1 MKNKNTAAILA
12 FFLGGIGIHRFYLN
26 QTIHGIVYLLL
37 CWTFVPL
44 FIALIDFIV
53 FLSMSQEKFDLKYN
67 SNKETGNK
75 DYSAKTP
82 THCASCN
89 TELTFMT
96 TPNLGGGKL
105 SDGGRIC
112 RDCFAKMAKIDVGF
126 GMNSKR
132 QYDSFKVKE
141 ALSIPTA
148 AKRTTSVNTASEQ
161 SKPKQE
167 NITLKSILASVSKP
181 QDIKKLEIESEKY
194 DDKFA
199 NSDYENTKYEKLSQ
213 LYQEAFRQACDIVFY
228 YQFVPNLDLNS
239 PKQVID
245 FAYKTVEKS
254 EYKLK
259 RKEIGGTEY
268 EWNEITGDDLY
279 DSKLSEVIEEPPF
292 YYNSLV
298 KYRQIVDSDIPFEEK
313 KNSINNLVESD
324 KSFFDEFFER
334 GIKESAGEQWTK
346 VYFQSFGIPLVDRLY
361 DLGYDSPMKFIETD
375 IETFKTINGL
385 GPQKIEQLQ
394 VAINKLRKEI
404 ENTPTNTRS

>member
-12 FFLGGIGIHRFYLN
+12 FFLGGIGVHRFYLN
-26 QTIHGIVYLLL
+26 QTLLGVVYLLL

-67 SNKETGNK
+67 SNEKTGNK
-75 DYSAKTP
+75 ENTVKTP
-82 THCASCN
+82 SHCASCN

-96 TPNLGGGKL
+96 TPNLCGGKL

-112 RDCFAKMAKIDVGF
+112 RDCFSKIAKIDVGF
-126 GMNSKR
+126 GMNSKK
-132 QYDSFKVKE
+132 QYDTSKVKE
-141 ALSIPTA
+141 LLSRPKAT
-148 AKRTTSVNTASEQ
+148 KRTTSVNAPNQ

-167 NITLKSILASVSKP
+167 NITLKSILASVNKP
-181 QDIKKLEIESEKY
+181 QDIKKIERESEKY

-199 NSDYENTKYEKLSQ
+199 NSDYENTKYEKLSE
-213 LYQEAFRQACDIVFY
+213 LYQEAFRQACDLVFY
-228 YQFVPNLDLNS
+228 YQFVPELNLDS
-239 PKQVID
+239 PKHVIE
-245 FAYKTVEKS
+245 FAFKTVEKS
-254 EYKLK
+254 EYKAK
-259 RKEIGGTEY
+259 RKEIGGTDY
-268 EWNEITGDDLY
+268 EWNEFTGDDLY

-298 KYRQIVDSDIPFEEK
+298 KFKQIVDSDIPFEEK
-313 KNSINNLVESD
+313 KNRINNLVESD

-346 VYFQSFGIPLVDRLY
+346 IYFRSFGIPLVDRLY
-361 DLGYDSPMKFIETD
+361 DLGYDSPMKFVEAD
-375 IETFKTINGL
+375 IETFKGISGL

-394 VAINKLRKEI
+394 VAIGKLKRDI
-404 ENTPTNTRS
+404 ANTPTNN